1 MAAGLINRV
10 LIFLLNPSLLLFHVL
25 LDECATPSRQTYSSS
40 NKTASATVTF
50 SEELCTNSPCSSKHF
65 VMMGRGLWS
74 NHERSIS
81 SLSRPSWHLLLSF
94 ITGLSTT
101 QLVVAVDANPKSAFT
116 FPDED
121 WMVFQLNDVVL
132 VSYVSSFPD
141 PGLYAWCKDGDDV
154 TQVFT
159 KEPAA
164 GYNGTQ
170 AVKIDFTS
178 EGNCW
183 WNLRRIFDSPD
194 GANGRPFKVISVERE
209 GGPRTISPSTLSTS
223 TTTTISSAST
233 TPTGLTNPT
242 NQPSNESVP
251 QNTIT
256 DSTSGSGGLSTGA
269 AAGIGVGVGL
279 VVLILLIAGVILL
292 RRWKSTVIAEA
303 VKASSKA
310 ATPGGGNTPA
320 GTPPYPVYASVNDQ
334 NERGGQQMMTQTA
347 AVEANSSYER
357 LGVVYHGAGAGQQA
371 RWEENQN
378 QNDYENGRYHAY
390 PGGGQQIK
398 PPEEMDVE
406 RHTAEMEGDTSYGAK
421 FQSAQYR

>member
-1 MAAGLINRV
+1 
-10 LIFLLNPSLLLFHVL
+10 
-25 LDECATPSRQTYSSS
+25 
-40 NKTASATVTF
+40 
-50 SEELCTNSPCSSKHF
+50 
-65 VMMGRGLWS
+65 MMGRGLWS

-81 SLSRPSWHLLLSF
+81 LLSLPSWHLLLSF
-94 ITGLSTT
+94 IAGLSTT

-141 PGLYAWCKDGDDV
+141 PGLYAWCKDGDNV

-194 GANGRPFKVISVERE
+194 GANGRPFKLISVERE
-209 GGPRTISPSTLSTS
+209 GGPRTISPSALSTS
-223 TTTTISSAST
+223 TMTTTSATST
-233 TPTGLTNPT
+233 TPTGSTNPT
-242 NQPSNESVP
+242 NQPSNESVLP
-251 QNTIT
+251 QNNPT
-256 DSTSGSGGLSTGA
+256 DTNNSNSGGLSTGA
-269 AAGIGVGVGL
+269 AAGIGVAVGL
-279 VVLILLIAGVILL
+279 VVLILLIAGVIFL

-303 VKASSKA
+303 VKASSEA

-320 GTPPYPVYASVNDQ
+320 GTPPYPVYASTVNDQ
-334 NERGGQQMMTQTA
+334 NERGGGQQMMTQA
-347 AVEANSSYER
+347 ASAAVAVEANSSYER
-357 LGVVYHGAGAGQQA
+357 LGVHHGAGQQA
-371 RWEENQN
+371 RWENQNQN

-390 PGGGQQIK
+390 PGGGQIK